1 MSVSGWMNSVLD
13 LIFGPRK
20 VEVLASAA
28 GTSTPTSDRGFL
40 SECWSE
46 YYGGVGLQE
55 DDELLP
61 HPNRPLPSVS
71 SRRSHQ
77 RYSPHGK
84 HRPSRSKGS
93 SGGGSTRLGKLY
105 LGDVC
110 EIESVGNRSGS
121 QVVTSKDLFCRILE
135 FLPIQAVMACRRLNR
150 DAEIHLTTAFQLVT
164 LPLDEIWYPGWDR
177 YSFFGGS
184 VLEAVLNHSK
194 LKQITASLSF
204 CVPLEVFGNLLRKAA
219 STLEEVDVKVEI
231 SRSNRL
237 PLLPVDY
244 LTCLENVIF
253 PRLKKL
259 CFQVAQNGHCLPLP
273 FLKRHQ
279 CPSLETLEVGTKAFE
294 MLCHWDDQWEATSLE
309 YNHH

>member
-1 MSVSGWMNSVLD
+1 MSISGWMNSVLD
-13 LIFGPRK
+13 MIFGPRK
-20 VEVLASAA
+20 VEVLA
-28 GTSTPTSDRGFL
+28 STPTSDRGFL

-46 YYGGVGLQE
+46 YYGGVGLQA

-61 HPNRPLPSVS
+61 HPNRTRSYASP
-71 SRRSHQ
+71 RRAHQ
-77 RYSPHGK
+77 RYRQRDHHNTSA
-84 HRPSRSKGS
+84 SRSIGS

-135 FLPIQAVMACRRLNR
+135 FLPIQVVMACRRLNR

-194 LKQITASLSF
+194 LKQITASVSF
-204 CVPLEVFGNLLRKAA
+204 CVPLEFFGRLLGRAA
-219 STLEEVDVKVEI
+219 STLEEVDVKVQI
-231 SRSNRL
+231 PRSNRL

-244 LTCLENVIF
+244 LTCLENVVF
-253 PRLKKL
+253 PRLRKL
-259 CFQVAQNGHCLPLP
+259 CFQVAQNEHCLPLP

-279 CPSLETLEVGTKAFE
+279 CPSLEILEVGTKAFE
-294 MLCHWDDQWEATSLE
+294 MLCHWDDQWDATSIE
-309 YNHH
+309 YNHQ